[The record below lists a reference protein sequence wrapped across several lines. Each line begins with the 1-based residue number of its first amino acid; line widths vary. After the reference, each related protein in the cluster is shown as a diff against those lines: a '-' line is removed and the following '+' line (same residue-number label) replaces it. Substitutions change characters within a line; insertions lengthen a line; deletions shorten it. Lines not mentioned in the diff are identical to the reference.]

1 MKQKYLIY
9 DDDFEKT
16 ANLDE
21 VVEIVKQKL
30 QKTQLDFDKDS
41 LDNLLNTITN
51 KKLPENVR
59 LPLLLELGKQGN
71 LTIEAI

>member
-1 MKQKYLIY
+1 MKRKYLIY
-9 DDDFEKT
+9 NDDFEKT
-16 ANLDE
+16 ADLDE
-21 VVEIVKQKL
+21 IAEIVAKTL
-30 QKTQLDFDKDS
+30 QKTKLDFDKDS
-41 LDNLLNTITN
+41 LNNLLKTITN

>member
-1 MKQKYLIY
+1 MMMILK
-9 DDDFEKT
+9 KT
-16 ANLDE
+16 ADLDE
-21 VVEIVKQKL
+21 VAEIVKQKL

-59 LPLLLELGKQGN
+59 LPLLIELGKQGN